1 MEKLIAWPLKAG
13 YIYSD
18 NYPYRNAMTGT
29 ELEIIPPA
37 HTEITGSTAERLP
50 EVHTNA
56 STDLDLLAVWL
67 KAHADGSTHTRR
79 AYERIG
85 RRFLEALAAAGT
97 NLKRATVEDVQG
109 ALEAMRTKA
118 DGSTSSAASLNTYI
132 AAVKALLGFAH
143 KVGFTRFNAAPLIKL
158 RKAPRRVAQR
168 LLSQVELH
176 LLLRAARSKRDRIL
190 LEVAYYGALRVS
202 ELAGLTW
209 AEVIPRETGEA
220 QLAIVGKGDKPR
232 NILIPADVAAALRE
246 LRAEA
251 PGSARVFPITERRIN
266 YIVKAT
272 AKRAGINLAVSAHWL
287 RHAHA
292 SHAIDQGAP
301 ITLVSQTLGH
311 ADLKTTSVYAHARPN
326 DSSSRYLKRR

>member
-1 MEKLIAWPLKAG
+1 
-13 YIYSD
+13 
-18 NYPYRNAMTGT
+18 MTGT
-29 ELEIIPPA
+29 ELESLSLPPNLRLRGRA
-37 HTEITGSTAERLP
+37 ASRGSHQCHDRSRPPYRL
-50 EVHTNA
+50 A
-56 STDLDLLAVWL
+56 QS
-67 KAHADGSTHTRR
+67 HADGSRHTLR

-85 RRFLEALAAAGT
+85 RRFVEALAAAGS
-97 NLKRATVEDVQG
+97 NLKRATVEDVQN
-109 ALEAMRTKA
+109 ALEAMRMKA
-118 DGSTSSAASLNTYI
+118 DGSMSRAATVNTYV

-158 RKAPRRVAQR
+158 KKAPRKTAQR

-176 LLLRAARSKRDRIL
+176 LLLRAARSRRDRL
-190 LEVAYYGALRVS
+190 MLEVAYFSALRVS

-209 AEVIPRETGEA
+209 SQVIPRETGEA
-220 QLAIVGKGDKPR
+220 QLPS
-232 NILIPADVAAALRE
+232 
-246 LRAEA
+246 
-251 PGSARVFPITERRIN
+251 SARATSRAISWFQPISPRPCAICAVMPRLGAGVPDSERRIN

-272 AKRAGINLAVSAHWL
+272 AKRAGINPAVSAHWL

-292 SHAIDQGAP
+292 SHAIDEGAP

>member
-1 MEKLIAWPLKAG
+1 
-13 YIYSD
+13 
-18 NYPYRNAMTGT
+18 MTGT

-37 HTEITGSTAERLP
+37 HSEITGSAAERLP

-56 STDLDLLAVWL
+56 TTDLDLLAVWL
-67 KAHADGSTHTRR
+67 KSHADGSHHTRR

-85 RRFLEALAAAGT
+85 HRFVEALTAGGSS
-97 NLKRATVEDVQG
+97 LKRANVEDVQS
-109 ALEAMRTKA
+109 ALEAMRTKG
-118 DGSTSSAASLNTYI
+118 DGSTGSAATVNTYV

-143 KVGFTRFNAAPLIKL
+143 KVGFTQFNAALLIKL
-158 RKAPRRVAQR
+158 RKAPRKTAQR

-176 LLLRAARSKRDRIL
+176 LLLRAARSKRDRLI
-190 LEVAYYGALRVS
+190 LEVGYFGALRVS
-202 ELAGLTW
+202 ELASLTW
-209 AEVIPRETGEA
+209 SQVIPRETGEA

-232 NILIPADVAAALRE
+232 NILIPADLATALRE
-246 LRAEA
+246 VRAEA
-251 PGSARVFPITERRIN
+251 AESARVFPISERRIN
-266 YIVKAT
+266 YIVKTT
-272 AKRAGINLAVSAHWL
+272 AKRAGINPAVSAHWL

-292 SHAIDQGAP
+292 SHAIDEGAP

>member
-1 MEKLIAWPLKAG
+1 
-13 YIYSD
+13 
-18 NYPYRNAMTGT
+18 MTGT
-29 ELEIIPPA
+29 ELEIIPPLHA
-37 HTEITGSTAERLP
+37 EITGSTAERLP

-67 KAHADGSTHTRR
+67 KSHADGSRHTLR

-85 RRFLEALAAAGT
+85 RRFVEALAAGGT
-97 NLKRATVEDVQG
+97 SLKRATVEDVQA
-109 ALEAMRTKA
+109 ALEAMRSKA

-132 AAVKALLGFAH
+132 AAVKAFLGFAH

-158 RKAPRRVAQR
+158 RKAPRKTAQR

-176 LLLRAARSKRDRIL
+176 LLLRAARSKRDQLL
-190 LEVAYYGALRVS
+190 LEVAYFGALRVS
-202 ELAGLTW
+202 ELASLTW
-209 AEVIPRETGEA
+209 DQVIPRDTGEV

-232 NILIPADVAAALRE
+232 NILIPADLAAALRDS
-246 LRAEA
+246 RGGA
-251 PGSARVFPITERRIN
+251 SASERVFPISERRIN

-272 AKRAGINLAVSAHWL
+272 AKWAGINPAISAHWL

-292 SHAIDQGAP
+292 SHAIDEGAP

-326 DSSSRYLKRR
+326 DSSSRYLKRT